1 MEFNKDSMRER
12 TADSDIL
19 FSRSIK
25 AGKRVYY
32 VDVKRD
38 RHGENYLSITESKRI
53 KDGTEEERPV
63 FEKHKI
69 FLYREDMD
77 RFVQAFQEAVG
88 YVQANNPAPRPRYS
102 DAYSDSY
109 SDNYSDNYAEG
120 LPYNP
125 NPTPKSLENNY
136 RSTDSYFSREG
147 RGYGD
152 DFSMERRQR
161 PAFGERRTTFNRTY
175 VPRTGGFNRRPTFD
189 RMENRTQNFN
199 PANSAP
205 QMSEDDTDQ
214 ITL

>member
-1 MEFNKDSMRER
+1 MDFNKDSMRER

-53 KDGTEEERPV
+53 KDGTDEERPV

-102 DAYSDSY
+102 DSYSDSY
-109 SDNYSDNYAEG
+109 ADG

-125 NPTPKSLENNY
+125 NPTPTSLESNY

-147 RGYGD
+147 YGYND
-152 DFSMERRQR
+152 DFEMSRRQR
-161 PAFGERRTTFNRTY
+161 PAFAERRTTFNRTY
-175 VPRTGGFNRRPTFD
+175 VPHTGGFNRRPSFD
-189 RMENRTQNFN
+189 RMENRTQPTN
-199 PANSAP
+199 PTDSAP
-205 QMSEDDTDQ
+205 QMPKGDADFNVDF
-214 ITL
+214 

>member
-1 MEFNKDSMRER
+1 MDFNKDSMRER

-32 VDVKRD
+32 VDVKCD

-102 DAYSDSY
+102 DSYSDSY
-109 SDNYSDNYAEG
+109 ADG

-125 NPTPKSLENNY
+125 NPTPTSLESNY

-147 RGYGD
+147 YGYND
-152 DFSMERRQR
+152 DFEMSRRQR
-161 PAFGERRTTFNRTY
+161 PAFAERRTTFNRTY
-175 VPRTGGFNRRPTFD
+175 VPRTGGFNRRPSFD
-189 RMENRTQNFN
+189 RMENRTQPTN
-199 PANSAP
+199 PTDSAP
-205 QMSEDDTDQ
+205 QMPKDDADFNVDF
-214 ITL
+214 

>member
-1 MEFNKDSMRER
+1 MDYNKDSMRER

-19 FSRSIK
+19 FARSIK

-53 KDGTEEERPV
+53 KDGTDEERPV

-102 DAYSDSY
+102 DSYSDSY
-109 SDNYSDNYAEG
+109 ADG

-125 NPTPKSLENNY
+125 NPTPTSLESNY

-147 RGYGD
+147 YGYND
-152 DFSMERRQR
+152 DFEMSRRQR
-161 PAFGERRTTFNRTY
+161 PAFAERRTTFNRTY
-175 VPRTGGFNRRPTFD
+175 VPRTGGFNRRPSFD
-189 RMENRTQNFN
+189 RMENRTQPTN
-199 PANSAP
+199 PTDSAP
-205 QMSEDDTDQ
+205 QMPKGDADFNVDF
-214 ITL
+214 

>member
-1 MEFNKDSMRER
+1 MDFNKDSMRER
-12 TADSDIL
+12 TPDSDIL

-32 VDVKRD
+32 VDVKCD

-77 RFVQAFQEAVG
+77 RFVQAFLEAVG
-88 YVQANNPAPRPRYS
+88 YVQTNNPAPRPRY
-102 DAYSDSY
+102 ADSY
-109 SDNYSDNYAEG
+109 ADG

-125 NPTPKSLENNY
+125 NPTPTSLESNY

-147 RGYGD
+147 NGYND
-152 DFSMERRQR
+152 NLDMERRPR
-161 PAFGERRTTFNRTY
+161 PNFGERRTTFNRTY
-175 VPRTGGFNRRPTFD
+175 MPRMGNFNRRPSFD
-189 RMENRTQNFN
+189 RMGNRPQPTN
-199 PANSAP
+199 PTDTAP
-205 QMSEDDTDQ
+205 QMPNSDADFNVEF
-214 ITL
+214 